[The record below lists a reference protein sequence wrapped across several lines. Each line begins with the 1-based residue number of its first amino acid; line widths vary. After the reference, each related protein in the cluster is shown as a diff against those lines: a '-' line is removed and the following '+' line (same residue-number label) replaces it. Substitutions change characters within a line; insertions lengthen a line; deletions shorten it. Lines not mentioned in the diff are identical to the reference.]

1 MEKSTMFKEK
11 KLLRKLWECL
21 NRRRRLQ
28 FFLLL
33 ALMVLAAILEVV
45 SLGAVLPF
53 LGVITNPEQ
62 VYQFLQAQSF
72 INFTE
77 IKSAHSLV
85 FPITMLFIFVVIF
98 SGLVRL
104 FLLYAITKFSFSTG
118 ADLSF
123 DIYRR
128 TLYQNFSVH
137 ISRNSSEII
146 NSIAIKTNTVV
157 NGVINPIL
165 SFISSL
171 VILIAIMGT
180 LLFIDTKIALIALF
194 GFGFFYIVITIFTR
208 KRLKINSD
216 LISKESTQVI
226 KLLQEGLGGIRDVLI
241 DGNQKFYYNLY
252 RGSDLPLRRALGEN
266 QYISASPR
274 YAMEAVGMALIAIIA
289 YTMTQGDRSESVIPI
304 LGALALGAQRLLP
317 ALQQVYSSY
326 STVKGSISSLRDV
339 IFLLKQPLPKNIENQ
354 ALNPIEF
361 RREISLKNVGFRYSS
376 NAPLS
381 LSGVNLTIAKG
392 SCVGFIGVTG
402 SGKSTLLDIIMGLL
416 SPTIGK
422 LTIDGEMV
430 TDENRRVWQSNI
442 AHVPQNI
449 YLSDSTIEE
458 NIAFGIP
465 KEEIN
470 HQRVKEVAKQAHI
483 AELVEGWK
491 DGYQT
496 FVGEQGIRL
505 SGGQRQRIG
514 IARAL
519 YKKAKVLIFDEAT
532 SALDGQTEKKI
543 MNIINKLD
551 NDLTIL
557 IIAHRVT
564 TLKEC
569 DQIIDISEL
578 GNIVVKKYD
587 DIFSDT

>member
-1 MEKSTMFKEK
+1 MRYLFKRLWKNINLKRK
-11 KLLRKLWECL
+11 KQLSLVLL
-21 NRRRRLQ
+21 
-28 FFLLL
+28 FI
-33 ALMVLAAILEVV
+33 MAASVTEVI
-45 SLGAVLPF
+45 SIGAVIPF
-53 LGVITNPEQ
+53 LGVLANPEAFFQ
-62 VYQFLQAQSF
+62 HELAQSF
-72 INFTE
+72 INYLNIAEPSQLLPLFATAFM
-77 IKSAHSLV
+77 IAALMAGLMRIALLWSQTRLAH
-85 FPITMLFIFVVIF
+85 
-98 SGLVRL
+98 
-104 FLLYAITKFSFSTG
+104 AIG
-118 ADLSF
+118 ADLSYQ
-123 DIYRR
+123 IYKN
-128 TLYQNFSVH
+128 TLYQPYSVH
-137 ISRNSSEII
+137 LEQNSSEVISAI
-146 NSIAIKTNTVV
+146 ATKSDQVVMQTILPIMYIVSSIFMLIMILLTLIVIHPVMAIVAMT
-157 NGVINPIL
+157 GFA
-165 SFISSL
+165 FIY
-171 VILIAIMGT
+171 V
-180 LLFIDTKIALIALF
+180 LFIYLTK
-194 GFGFFYIVITIFTR
+194 
-208 KRLKINSD
+208 KRLHGNSKKISHNSNM
-216 LISKESTQVI
+216 TI
-226 KLLQEGLGGIRDVLI
+226 KALQEGMGGIRDVLI
-241 DGNQKFYYNLY
+241 NSTQTIYCNIFRK
-252 RGSDLPLRRALGEN
+252 SDLPLRRALGEN